1 MKRQYHV
8 GLDTN
13 SISAAVNTGT
23 RGIAYTALYQ
33 VRSGGQS
40 VLLAESNES
49 GSGDIPL
56 FNLGQALTLAKSYLV
71 VRTLVD
77 FSHITDDDERAND
90 VNQLYI
96 DYSFAGGFSGAQVYN
111 FDNDDIT
118 VTPDK
123 KLVTVTK
130 AIEILQGL

>member
-1 MKRQYHV
+1 MKRQYHI

-23 RGIAYTALYQ
+23 RGVAYTALYL

-40 VLLAESNES
+40 VLLAESDVS
-49 GSGDIPL
+49 GEGDIPP
-56 FNLGQALTLAKSYLV
+56 FNLGQAQTLAKSYII
-71 VRTLVD
+71 VRTLID
-77 FSHITDDDERAND
+77 FSHITNGDERAND
-90 VNQLYI
+90 VNQLSI
-96 DYSFAGGFSGAQVYN
+96 DYAFAGGFSGAQVYN

-130 AIEILQGL
+130 AIEMLQVL